1 MDHLFL
7 IRNCISNTVKTLN
20 EKELLELKEHLSL
33 FDFLQALNPDQP
45 TPTFI
50 AALREV
56 LKEPNLTN

>member
-33 FDFLQALNPDQP
+33 FDFLQALNPDHP

-50 AALREV
+50 TVLREV
-56 LKEPNLTN
+56 LEEPNLTN